1 MANKDIRTR
10 VAKKGGFAPH
20 KLRGLAATDPETR
33 KRVASAGGKK
43 RAGEPG
49 ALSEAG
55 KKGGARVKELYGTE
69 HYRKI
74 GIKGGSAILET
85 LGSEYYSTIG
95 KKGGNAVVERHGKY
109 YFSQIGHKGGET
121 TKKKFEARK
130 EQQDSVN

>member
-10 VAKKGGFAPH
+10 VAKKRGFAPH

-74 GIKGGSAILET
+74 GIKGGSA
-85 LGSEYYSTIG
+85 